1 MTLRSMTILDELVDG
16 VREDLA
22 ADRAACPESE
32 LRARLADAPP
42 TRSFAEA
49 IRIPS
54 GGRGAEGARIR
65 VIAEVKRASPAKGV
79 IAEVFEPGA
88 VATRYEVGGAA
99 AVSVLTERR
108 RFLGHLDH
116 LRSVRRAVNLP
127 ILRKEFIFDPYQV
140 IEARVVG
147 ADAVLLIAAIL
158 CGNEIA
164 DLRAMAEELGMD
176 ALVEVYDEEELDRVF
191 GAGARLL
198 GVNNRNL
205 KTFETDSRHTIQV
218 LSAVSP
224 ERRRNI
230 VCISESG
237 IFGWKDVAPIADAG
251 VDAVLVGESLMR
263 AASPE
268 ALLREL
274 RGLDAGKL

>member
-1 MTLRSMTILDELVDG
+1 MTLRSMTILDELVEG

-42 TRSFAEA
+42 TLSFVEA
-49 IRIPS
+49 IRIPP
-54 GGRGAEGARIR
+54 GGRDAEGARIR

-79 IAEVFEPGA
+79 ITEVFEPGV
-88 VATRYEVGGAA
+88 VATRYEAGGAA

-116 LRSVRRAVNLP
+116 LRSVRRAVTLP

-140 IEARVVG
+140 IEARVAG

-158 CGNEIA
+158 SGNEIA
-164 DLRAMAEELGMD
+164 DLRAVAEELGMD
-176 ALVEVYDEEELDRVF
+176 ALVEVYDEEELERVL

-205 KTFETDSRHTIQV
+205 KTFETDSRHTIRV
-218 LSAVSP
+218 LSAVPP
-224 ERRRNI
+224 ERRDDI

-274 RGLDAGKL
+274 RGLDAEKL

>member
-1 MTLRSMTILDELVDG
+1 MTLRSMTILDELVEG

-42 TRSFAEA
+42 TRSFIEA

-54 GGRGAEGARIR
+54 GGRDAEGARIR
-65 VIAEVKRASPAKGV
+65 VIAEVKQASPAKGV

-88 VATRYEVGGAA
+88 VATRFEVGGAA

-140 IEARVVG
+140 IEARVAG

-158 CGNEIA
+158 SGNEIA
-164 DLRAMAEELGMD
+164 DLRAMAEEFGMH
-176 ALVEVYDEEELDRVF
+176 ALVEVYDAEELERVL

-205 KTFETDSRHTIQV
+205 KTFETDSRHTIRV
-218 LSAVSP
+218 LSAVPP
-224 ERRRNI
+224 ERRHDI